1 MTTLRRYDYSANA
14 ITQHV
19 RGSIKIHRP
28 SGSLLGSFIRSRF
41 FAVGY
46 QHDVLIQELEI
57 HGLVVIHGLMRQMIR
72 QYTPLDCFLGCV
84 LDVVLG

>member
-1 MTTLRRYDYSANA
+1 MTALRRYNYSANA
-14 ITQHV
+14 ITQCV

-28 SGSLLGSFIRSRF
+28 SGSFLRSFIKSRF

-46 QHDVLIQELEI
+46 QHDVLIWELEI
-57 HGLVVIHGLMRQMIR
+57 HGLVVIQGLMRQMIC
-72 QYTPLDCFLGCV
+72 QYTPLDFFLGYV